1 MNSDNKTFF
10 NFNEIKINEISCQL
24 SLIHMN
30 IRSLRKNF
38 VTLLSHINQIQNKIS
53 LLILTETN
61 ITDNENDLYKIHG
74 FNALFLNRDGRGG
87 GIAVYIKDDINFE
100 VNEIEANSFETISID
115 LSINNKTTSFISVY
129 RPPHLN
135 INHFI
140 IELDQAIS
148 KFNKKN
154 DTIVVGD
161 MNIGI
166 KKTNITQTKYLDM
179 LSSHGLQCM
188 VTQTT
193 RADENNKSS
202 TCIDHLFVRTKHNH
216 VHAAVVTTIISDHYA
231 VFACVEAENDI
242 RESNTNCQGT
252 ENNKISN
259 EKVNC
264 LINETNWNDILN
276 RSYNTTSLVNNI
288 YRTFCEIYEKSNVK
302 QTKKKKRKD
311 YPWLSDVLLHCC
323 EIRDKLHKK
332 WVKNKNN
339 KTNEIIYKRFSN
351 NLNKKLINA
360 KNTYNMKQFIIH
372 RNNLRKTWQI
382 INEIIGKKTNSIDK
396 TITKK
401 FSK

>member
-161 MNIGI
+161 MNIDI

-242 RESNTNCQGT
+242 RDSNTNCQGT

-276 RSYNTTSLVNNI
+276 
-288 YRTFCEIYEKSNVK
+288 
-302 QTKKKKRKD
+302 
-311 YPWLSDVLLHCC
+311 
-323 EIRDKLHKK
+323 
-332 WVKNKNN
+332 
-339 KTNEIIYKRFSN
+339 
-351 NLNKKLINA
+351 
-360 KNTYNMKQFIIH
+360 
-372 RNNLRKTWQI
+372 
-382 INEIIGKKTNSIDK
+382 
-396 TITKK
+396 
-401 FSK
+401 